1 VSDRERAP
9 EQARERA
16 DDTILDRGVGE
27 QDHLQR
33 LWTPYRMTY
42 LAEAP
47 MKRDK
52 GKAEEPFS
60 DIPQLP
66 DEEGLVVARGEL
78 VYAVLNLYPYNPGH
92 LMVVPYRRVSELEDL
107 SDAESAELMA
117 SIQKAIRVIKNVS
130 RPHGFNVGLNLGTSA
145 GGSLAEHLH
154 VHVVPRWGGDAN
166 FITIVGGSK
175 VIPQLLRDTRQLLA
189 TEWTKQ
195 PWAAPATMQSEAM
208 RRRGAHE

>member
-1 VSDRERAP
+1 MSDREP
-9 EQARERA
+9 VEQGA

-47 MKRDK
+47 MKRDH
-52 GKAEEPFS
+52 GKTEQPFT
-60 DIPQLP
+60 DIPHLA
-66 DEEGLVVARGEL
+66 DEDGLVIARGEL

-107 SDAESAELMA
+107 TDPESAELM
-117 SIQKAIRVIKNVS
+117 SFIQKAIRVIKNVS

-189 TEWTKQ
+189 TA
-195 PWAAPATMQSEAM
+195 WADQT
-208 RRRGAHE
+208 

>member
-1 VSDRERAP
+1 MSDRERA
-9 EQARERA
+9 ERHT
-16 DDTILDRGVGE
+16 DDTILDTGVGE

-42 LAEAP
+42 LAESP
-47 MKRDK
+47 TKRDANSS
-52 GKAEEPFS
+52 GKTEQPFT
-60 DIPQLP
+60 DIPQLT
-66 DEEGLVVARGEL
+66 DEDGLVVARGEL

-107 SDAESAELMA
+107 SDAESAELM
-117 SIQKAIRVIKNVS
+117 SFIQKAIRVIKNVS

-166 FITIVGGSK
+166 FITIIGGSK
-175 VIPQLLRDTRQLLA
+175 VIPQLLRDTRLLLA
-189 TEWTKQ
+189 TEWTKH
-195 PWAAPATMQSEAM
+195 P
-208 RRRGAHE
+208 

>member
-1 VSDRERAP
+1 MSDP
-9 EQARERA
+9 EDRA
-16 DDTILDRGVGE
+16 DDTILDTGVG
-27 QDHLQR
+27 QSDHLQR

-47 MKRDK
+47 MKRGPNSS
-52 GKAEEPFS
+52 GKTEQPFT
-60 DIPQLP
+60 DIPQLS

-107 SDAESAELMA
+107 TVDESAELMA
-117 SIQKAIRVIKNVS
+117 FIQKAIRVIKNVS
-130 RPHGFNVGLNLGTSA
+130 RPHGFNVGLNLGSSA

-166 FITIVGGSK
+166 FITIIGGSK
-175 VIPQLLRDTRQLLA
+175 VIPQLLRETRRLLA
-189 TEWTKQ
+189 AEWAGQ
-195 PWAAPATMQSEAM
+195 P
-208 RRRGAHE
+208 

>member
-1 VSDRERAP
+1 VTVTDREPA
-9 EQARERA
+9 EQGA

-47 MKRDK
+47 TKRDN
-52 GKAEEPFS
+52 GKTEQPFT
-60 DIPQLP
+60 DIPHLT
-66 DEEGLVVARGEL
+66 DEDGLVVARGEL

-107 SDAESAELMA
+107 TDPESAELM
-117 SIQKAIRVIKNVS
+117 SFVQKAIRVIKNVS

-166 FITIVGGSK
+166 FITIIGGSK
-175 VIPQLLRDTRQLLA
+175 VIPQLLRETRQLLA

-195 PWAAPATMQSEAM
+195 P
-208 RRRGAHE
+208 

>member
-1 VSDRERAP
+1 MTDREPA
-9 EQARERA
+9 EQGAT

-47 MKRDK
+47 TKRDN
-52 GKAEEPFS
+52 GKTEQPFT
-60 DIPQLP
+60 DIPHLT
-66 DEEGLVVARGEL
+66 DEDGLVVARGEL

-107 SDAESAELMA
+107 TEPESAELMA
-117 SIQKAIRVIKNVS
+117 FTQKAIRVIKKVS

-166 FITIVGGSK
+166 FITIVGGAK
-175 VIPQLLRDTRQLLA
+175 VIPQLLRETRQLLA
-189 TEWTKQ
+189 TEWAKQ
-195 PWAAPATMQSEAM
+195 P
-208 RRRGAHE
+208 

>member
-1 VSDRERAP
+1 MTDRERAD
-9 EQARERA
+9 QAA

-47 MKRDK
+47 MKRDPDN
-52 GKAEEPFS
+52 GKTEQPFS
-60 DIPQLP
+60 DIPHLA
-66 DEEGLVVARGEL
+66 DEDGLVVARGEL

-107 SDAESAELMA
+107 TDPESAELM
-117 SIQKAIRVIKNVS
+117 SFIQKAIRVIKNVS

-166 FITIVGGSK
+166 FITIVGGAK

-195 PWAAPATMQSEAM
+195 P
-208 RRRGAHE
+208 

>member
-1 VSDRERAP
+1 MTE
-9 EQARERA
+9 EERA
-16 DDTILDRGVGE
+16 DDAILDTGVG
-27 QDHLQR
+27 QSDHLQR

-47 MKRDK
+47 MKRDPNSS
-52 GKAEEPFS
+52 GKTEQPFT
-60 DIPQLP
+60 DIPQLS

-107 SDAESAELMA
+107 TEEESAELMA
-117 SIQKAIRVIKNVS
+117 FMQKAIRVIKNVS

-166 FITIVGGSK
+166 FITIIGGSK
-175 VIPQLLRDTRQLLA
+175 VIPQLLRETRRLLA
-189 TEWTKQ
+189 TEWAKQ
-195 PWAAPATMQSEAM
+195 P
-208 RRRGAHE
+208 

>member
-1 VSDRERAP
+1 MTDREP
-9 EQARERA
+9 VEQGA

-27 QDHLQR
+27 RDHLQR

-47 MKRDK
+47 LKRDPNSS
-52 GKAEEPFS
+52 GKTEQPFS
-60 DIPQLP
+60 DIPHLS
-66 DEEGLVVARGEL
+66 DEDGLVVARGEL

-107 SDAESAELMA
+107 TDPESAELM
-117 SIQKAIRVIKNVS
+117 SFIQKAIRVIKNVS

-175 VIPQLLRDTRQLLA
+175 VIPQLLRETRQLLA

-195 PWAAPATMQSEAM
+195 P
-208 RRRGAHE
+208 

>member
-1 VSDRERAP
+1 MTDREPA
-9 EQARERA
+9 EQAA

-47 MKRDK
+47 TKRDN
-52 GKAEEPFS
+52 GKTEQPFT
-60 DIPQLP
+60 DIPHLT
-66 DEEGLVVARGEL
+66 DEDGLVVARGEL

-107 SDAESAELMA
+107 TDPESAELM
-117 SIQKAIRVIKNVS
+117 SFVQKAIRVIKNVS

-166 FITIVGGSK
+166 FITIIGGSK
-175 VIPQLLRDTRQLLA
+175 VIPQLLRETRQLLA

-195 PWAAPATMQSEAM
+195 P
-208 RRRGAHE
+208 